1 MQVQKS
7 ALITGVTGQD
17 GYYLTSLLISKNYKV
32 FGLVRTKSNPS
43 AKRLLQKF
51 PSLVLI
57 EGDLTDSKSLLRAL
71 EQSKPDEVY
80 NLGAFSFV
88 GESWKKAKLMTEIT
102 AVGTL
107 NLLESI
113 RTFAGEQIEDIRF
126 YQASSSEMFGLA
138 AKSPQ
143 DETVAF
149 WPRSPYGVAKVF
161 SHHMTINYRESYGLH
176 ASSGILF
183 NHESPLRGSQ
193 FVTKKI
199 TSSVAKISRGLQT
212 ELILGNLETQRDWG
226 FAGDYVEAMWKM
238 LQQDIASDYV
248 IATGKVHSLRDFVRI
263 AFEAVGISD
272 WENYVRLDA
281 SLTRPADI
289 QVLVGDATKAR
300 TILDWQPS
308 LSFHELVN
316 LMVEADLEELEF

>member
-1 MQVQKS
+1 MHTKKR

-17 GYYLTSLLISKNYKV
+17 GYYLASLLQSKDYEV
-32 FGLVRTKSNPS
+32 FGMVRNQTDKNAQRISQN
-43 AKRLLQKF
+43 F
-51 PSLVLI
+51 PNLVLI
-57 EGDLTDSKSLLRAL
+57 QGDLTDPVSLINAL
-71 EQSKPDEVY
+71 ELSSPDEVY

-88 GESWKKAKLMTEIT
+88 GESWQKARLMTEIT
-102 AVGTL
+102 AMGTL
-107 NLLESI
+107 NLLEAI
-113 RTFAGEQIEDIRF
+113 RIYAGPKIEQIRF

-161 SHHMTINYRESYGLH
+161 SHHMTVNYRESYGLH

-199 TSSVAKISRGLQT
+199 TSSVARIAKGLQS

-238 LQQDIASDYV
+238 LQQERASDFV
-248 IATGKVHSLRDFVRI
+248 IATGKVHSLRDFVQI
-263 AFEAVGISD
+263 AFEAVGISN
-272 WENYVRLDA
+272 WEQYVKLDP

-289 QVLVGDATKAR
+289 QVLVGDASKAR
-300 TILDWQPS
+300 NELNWEPTV
-308 LSFHELVN
+308 SFSELVS
-316 LMVEADLEELEF
+316 LMVSEELKENSD